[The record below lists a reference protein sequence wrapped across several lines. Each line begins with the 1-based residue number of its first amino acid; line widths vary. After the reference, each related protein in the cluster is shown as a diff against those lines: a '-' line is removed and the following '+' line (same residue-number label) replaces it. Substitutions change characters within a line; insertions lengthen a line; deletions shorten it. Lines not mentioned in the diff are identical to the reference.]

1 MCIRDRKS
9 TNGPSTYSAGFN
21 HQSERGVFSKLTRML
36 NLENAASGAGQAPD
50 FFSGNI
56 GSLSEALRGVASEKI
71 VVHDAADKQTQT
83 VTYLWVQ

>member
-1 MCIRDRKS
+1 
-9 TNGPSTYSAGFN
+9 
-21 HQSERGVFSKLTRML
+21 L
-36 NLENAASGAGQAPD
+36 NLENAAGGAGQAPD

-56 GSLSEALRGVASEKI
+56 GSLSETLRGVASEKI